1 MEQEKL
7 KFRNLTKDEIEVRVG
22 AKVKDKEGNV
32 TGATLLLY
40 KTARV
45 DANIL
50 DEMFGPFNWQKKF
63 YQVKDTMICSVG
75 INVNYN
81 DPTKPPLFIWKD
93 DAGDNDFQAEQVKGE
108 ASDSFKR
115 AAFAW
120 GIGRTNLYYGPKI
133 KVDKQYANCQFF
145 DVDKIE
151 YDEKGVITELVIST
165 NFGKDIVYSFKN
177 GRKVAQTSQKPTN
190 TGETM
195 YEDSQPI
202 TPKQEEQITKFQDY
216 SSAKGSIT
224 AHDKAILQ
232 AYLETADSVAQN
244 KFFTYIDKNYNTM
257 SIDSLSEIQGMQ
269 LVEML
274 NAQKGRA

>member
-22 AKVKDKEGNV
+22 AKVKDKDGNV

-133 KVDKQYANCQFF
+133 KVDSKYANCQFF
-145 DVDKIE
+145 DVEEIK

-177 GRKVAQTSQKPTN
+177 GRKVAQTSQN
-190 TGETM
+190 E
-195 YEDSQPI
+195 
-202 TPKQEEQITKFQDY
+202 PKKEEPKGFSKADEQIITSLQDFNTT
-216 SSAKGSIT
+216 KGSIAQT
-224 AHDKAILQ
+224 DLIYLR
-232 AYLETADSVAQN
+232 AYLNTATDDQRQ
-244 KFFTYIDKNYNTM
+244 KFFNYIDKYYQAM
-257 SIDSLSEIQGMQ
+257 SVEDLSELQGKD
-269 LVEML
+269 LVSTFK
-274 NAQKGRA
+274 KGGK